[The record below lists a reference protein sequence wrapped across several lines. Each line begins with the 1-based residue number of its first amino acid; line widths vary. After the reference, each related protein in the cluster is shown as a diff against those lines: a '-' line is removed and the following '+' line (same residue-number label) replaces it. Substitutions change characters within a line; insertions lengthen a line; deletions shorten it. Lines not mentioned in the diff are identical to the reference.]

1 MNTVPELKEITK
13 RFGATQILRGVD
25 LSIREGERHAL
36 IGPNGAGK
44 STLFDLIA
52 GRTQPTSGRIAL
64 NGVDVT
70 EMSAHRLRRKCL
82 ARTSVFTGLTVR
94 DNIRCA
100 VLGSH
105 AATWKDRW
113 FRSSVIDEEAHRVIT
128 AIGFADHS
136 DALATSLS
144 YAELR
149 ALDLGLALATG
160 ASVLLLDEPTAG
172 MNHAE
177 AARVLALIRET
188 TQAKTLLIVEHDMEA
203 VFALANRI
211 SVLVQGRV
219 IATGTPA
226 EIAANHCS
234 EPSGSRGL
242 SRRNAMSLNAGYG
255 ASHVLHD
262 VSLRI
267 GEGEIVAL
275 AGRNGSGRSTARQS
289 ADGACTRPRGS
300 KLSRDIDDR
309 KTASRYRA
317 DGRRLRA

>member
-1 MNTVPELKEITK
+1 MNTALELKEITK
-13 RFGATQILRGVD
+13 CFGAAQILRGVD

-64 NGVDVT
+64 NGTDVT
-70 EMSAHRLRRKCL
+70 GMPAHRLGRKGL
-82 ARTSVFTGLTVR
+82 ARSFQTTSVFTGLTVR
-94 DNIRCA
+94 DNVRCA
-100 VLGSH
+100 ALGSS

-113 FRSSVIDEEAHRVIT
+113 FRSSAIDEEAYRVIT
-128 AIGFADHS
+128 AIGLADRG

-172 MNHAE
+172 MNRAE
-177 AARVLALIRET
+177 AARALALIRET

-203 VFALANRI
+203 VFALADRI

-219 IATGTPA
+219 ISTGTPA
-226 EIAANHCS
+226 EIAAN
-234 EPSGSRGL
+234 PAVRAAYL
-242 SRRNAMSLNAGYG
+242 
-255 ASHVLHD
+255 
-262 VSLRI
+262 
-267 GEGEIVAL
+267 GEM
-275 AGRNGSGRSTARQS
+275 
-289 ADGACTRPRGS
+289 P
-300 KLSRDIDDR
+300 
-309 KTASRYRA
+309 
-317 DGRRLRA
+317 